1 MLDFSPEAVLLRRKL
16 YVERGYRPVPVDRTG
31 NPVVPVWR
39 EQALEDPPR
48 STVAPVDRN
57 SPVTALLAGELIA
70 VEVASEDPDA
80 VSHLAG
86 AVEDCLGVTPLVRR
100 GSSGIALLYRSAR
113 ALGETSIGAWH
124 DSQNCRVEA
133 LITGPGIILV
143 ELDPQSG
150 APYDWLRTRPDE
162 TTLGDLP
169 ELDDVNKAL
178 TALEERLR
186 EAGYERSS
194 AELFDELELVETEPP
209 PLSNGCKDGPP
220 EGPPAPPAGE
230 PPDGPPLP
238 KIIVVGGQR
247 HRAADR
253 GLAALY
259 RARAPFFNRSGEL
272 VRVTMAPV
280 KDSEGRTFQV
290 PAITPVPFAALAR
303 ALGQSARWYRLNPQ
317 KVPYAV
323 DPPAPVVEMIAAM
336 ADRWKFPPLL
346 GLIRTPTLRPNFTVL
361 DRPGYDLQTGMFV
374 DLGSL
379 VMPRISD
386 RPSRSEAEAA
396 LKSLLQVLDF
406 PFVDERDRAAAVA
419 AMLTAVVRP
428 ALETSPLFLVT
439 APVPGSGKSYLVD
452 CIAAVA
458 TGDRAAVIAVAPKEE
473 ETEKR
478 LIGAALLGNPIIC
491 LDNVRRLLQGDFL
504 CQVTERPLLQL
515 RPLGTSE
522 VRQIRNLFTTF
533 ANGNNVVAADD
544 MVRRSLGIAL
554 DANVERPELR
564 EFDGDPRLELL
575 DHRGH
580 YIAHCLTVVRY
591 YHFAGRPNLRPR
603 LGSYG
608 QWSDTI
614 RSALTHLGLPDC
626 VGTQEALRV
635 DDPVTS
641 QRAAVF
647 RAWRDFR
654 SLLPEDPRGWRVKDL
669 IEEASRDP
677 GCELFE
683 ALLDVAEGQ
692 GPNTGKIDRVRLGL
706 WLGRNEGAIAVG
718 VKLGADRSDERRLR
732 WLLAPVVPN
741 E

>member
-1 MLDFSPEAVLLRRKL
+1 MLDFAAEAVLLRRKL
-16 YVERGYRPVPVDRTG
+16 YAEYGYRPVPLDGTG
-31 NPVVPVWR
+31 NPVGATWR
-39 EQALEDPPR
+39 AGAIEDPPR
-48 STVAPVDRN
+48 STVTPVDPN
-57 SPVTALLAGELIA
+57 AACTGLLAGGLVA
-70 VEVASEDPDA
+70 VEVTSDDPD
-80 VSHLAG
+80 VVNHLAG
-86 AVEDCLGVTPLVRR
+86 AVEDCLGGTPLVRR
-100 GSSGIALLYRSAR
+100 GGGGIALLYRSAG
-113 ALGETSIGAWH
+113 AIGDADIGVWH
-124 DSQNCRVEA
+124 DTENRRVQA
-133 LITGPGIILV
+133 SIIGQGIILV
-143 ELDPQSG
+143 ELELRSG
-150 APYDWLRTRPDE
+150 VPYDWPRAFPGE
-162 TTLGDLP
+162 TAFADLP
-169 ELDDVNKAL
+169 ELDDVGKAL
-178 TALEERLR
+178 TAVGGWLR

-194 AELFDELELVETEPP
+194 ARLFDELEFAEAAPP
-209 PLSNGCKDGPP
+209 PPPTGFMDGPP
-220 EGPPAPPAGE
+220 EPPPVE

-259 RARAPFFNRSGEL
+259 RAKAPFFNRSGEL

-303 ALGQSARWYRLNPQ
+303 ALGQCARWYRLNPQ
-317 KVPYAV
+317 KVPFAV

-361 DRPGYDLQTGMFV
+361 DRPGYDPQTGMFV

-386 RPSRSEAEAA
+386 RPSRAEAETA
-396 LKSLLQVLDF
+396 LKALVQVLDF

-478 LIGAALLGNPIIC
+478 LIGAALLANPIIC

-580 YIAHCLTVVRY
+580 YIAHCLTVARY
-591 YHFAGRPNLRPR
+591 YHIAGRPNLRPR

-654 SLLPEDPRGWRVKDL
+654 TLLPEDPRGWRVKDF

-692 GPNTGKIDRVRLGL
+692 GPNVGKIDRVRLGV
-706 WLGRNEGAIAVG
+706 WLSRNEGAIATG
-718 VKLGADRSDERRLR
+718 AKLVADRSDERRLR
-732 WLLAPVVPN
+732 WRLVPVSQN